1 LLSSSIEALTSSLYP
16 FSWQH
21 TLVSVLPSQ
30 MVSVAD
36 FVQAPTPYIIG
47 LLKTENQSDIFSQ
60 LSEKDQVNTIFILEL
75 FLLFFQIIMLF
86 NQVFIFDLDANKTLR
101 KVKDE
106 YSVLPS
112 RIAKGLKNVIG
123 LKVELDQSTKAVLAS
138 ESLIRLFVELVG
150 HYKSFILSNSENKK
164 HFQVLLINYF
174 TFFLYR

>member
-16 FSWQH
+16 FAWQH

-60 LSEKDQVNTIFILEL
+60 LSEKDQVNVIFIYEFCMHI
-75 FLLFFQIIMLF
+75 FLIIMLF

-106 YSVLPS
+106 YSVLPP

-150 HYKSFILSNSENKK
+150 HYKSFILSNSENKYN
-164 HFQVLLINYF
+164 FQVLLIIYF
-174 TFFLYR
+174 PIFT

>member
-60 LSEKDQVNTIFILEL
+60 LSEKDQVNIIFILEL
-75 FLLFFQIIMLF
+75 CLLLFQIIMLF
-86 NQVFIFDLDANKTLR
+86 NQVFIFDLDTNKTLR

-123 LKVELDQSTKAVLAS
+123 LKVELDHSTKAVLAS

-150 HYKSFILSNSENKK
+150 HYKSFILSNSENKH

-174 TFFLYR
+174 PIFTL

>member
-1 LLSSSIEALTSSLYP
+1 
-16 FSWQH
+16 
-21 TLVSVLPSQ
+21 

-60 LSEKDQVNTIFILEL
+60 LSEKDQVNTIFIYEL
-75 FLLFFQIIMLF
+75 HNMFLHRIIMLF

-123 LKVELDQSTKAVLAS
+123 LKVDLDQSTKAVLAS

-150 HYKSFILSNSENKK
+150 HYKSFILSNSENKPN
-164 HFQVLLINYF
+164 FQVLFIKYFHLIDVMH
-174 TFFLYR
+174 FLLLLLLILFGKQL